1 MSEGIGADAVNACPD
16 HYRGNNYM
24 SDAQVCSQRRTP
36 VKGLLSAYQRTL
48 TQADVDALCRAG
60 LCAWR
65 HAPRSAR
72 RVAFVYRGKRFVVR
86 HTSFR
91 LLINEIN
98 GTPVA
103 SMWD

>member
-1 MSEGIGADAVNACPD
+1 MNVA
-16 HYRGNNYM
+16 M
-24 SDAQVCSQRRTP
+24 T
-36 VKGLLSAYQRTL
+36 AYQRTL

-72 RVAFVYRGKRFVVR
+72 RVAFVWRGKRFVAR

-91 LLINEIN
+91 LLVAEAN
-98 GTPVA
+98 GQPVA
-103 SMWD
+103 SIWD